1 MYTVKLT
8 NQNLVLENMV
18 DPMVVDK
25 GGTTDVVGSKVICDG
40 LLCSILHAM
49 SHVSN
54 KDEFISVVERDCD
67 EQEIL
72 AAREKLFKYFSDVIC
87 DKQKKPIL
95 DITRSSVRKNIEDIL
110 EQMRK
115 VDKTLMSQ
123 IFFMPWD
130 YAIKPF
136 KGDTEIRADL
146 MEKDLGI
153 VVDSKIESL
162 KNEMRIKNQAIMELI
177 HNKFNEV
184 IQHVSSSSNPQSTPS
199 YASVASHGKG
209 EGHHSVCGSGQSG
222 QGRDQVQRYSGS
234 IPTLSFTSAVPP
246 LTAPGQ
252 DSRRGMGQQDGGQWD
267 RLAGDAHGRSRS
279 GSANKRRR
287 GENGPIQD
295 RSPSSNS
302 RQKRVVVGTCS
313 SNQAGRKM
321 RSPPA
326 DIFVYGVHP
335 DTSPE
340 DIVQDLAF
348 SDIIIKAE
356 DIVKKSKDEAFLKS
370 YKISVKAEDLL
381 KALDP
386 AIWPMRVKVRE
397 FIHYSRRPGREGQ
410 GYQQQHGRV
419 QAQGGGYQHQQGQG
433 YHHGR
438 VYQHQQGHS
447 GQTPGGPIH
456 QGGEFQQAYSG
467 RAHVQHAEPVGV
479 GGPPAQFLAPN
490 KYALPEDNVPG
501 GVRHDV

>member
-1 MYTVKLT
+1 
-8 NQNLVLENMV
+8 
-18 DPMVVDK
+18 MVVDVDDT
-25 GGTTDVVGSKVICDG
+25 GQDSQQTVIAAPLLQDVMGKKVICDG
-40 LLCSILHAM
+40 LLCSILRSM
-49 SHVSN
+49 SNAAN
-54 KDEFISVVERDCD
+54 KDEFVSVIERDCD
-67 EQEIL
+67 EEEIL
-72 AAREKLFKYFSDVIC
+72 ASRRKLFTFYNDVVC
-87 DKQKKPIL
+87 DKQKKPVIQ
-95 DITRSSVRKNIEDIL
+95 ITRGSVRKNIEDIV
-110 EQMRK
+110 EQMVKIDK
-115 VDKTLMSQ
+115 VETSE
-123 IFFMPWD
+123 IFYMPWD
-130 YAIKPF
+130 YVIKPF
-136 KGDTEIRADL
+136 KGDTEVRAEL
-146 MEKDLGI
+146 IEKELSTEFDA
-153 VVDSKIESL
+153 KIDTL
-162 KNEMRIKNQAIMELI
+162 KNEMNIKNQALLEVIN
-177 HNKFNEV
+177 NKFNEV
-184 IQHVSSSSNPQSTPS
+184 IKHVSTVNAAQPLSFAAVAGAGQPQPERGGVYCGGGGVQAAGQTFKMPGQP
-199 YASVASHGKG
+199 VHVRGRVPDKQQGG
-209 EGHHSVCGSGQSG
+209 EGGE
-222 QGRDQVQRYSGS
+222 RDR
-234 IPTLSFTSAVPP
+234 SA
-246 LTAPGQ
+246 
-252 DSRRGMGQQDGGQWD
+252 S
-267 RLAGDAHGRSRS
+267 
-279 GSANKRRR
+279 KRRR
-287 GENGPIQD
+287 IEDTNDENTARA
-295 RSPSSNS
+295 RSQSQSK
-302 RQKRVVVGTCS
+302 QKKFVVGT

-433 YHHGR
+433 YHYGR

-456 QGGEFQQAYSG
+456 QGGELQQAYTG